1 MRAWTGPIVAM
12 LVGLLAACGA
22 DAGGDGGGGDAQP
35 DAGDSA
41 PDAEPADDAAPAEA
55 VLCQGVPSSMGLVG
69 ALDTT
74 FGYYRGDGVND
85 QYRFGGKGGDD
96 LVDVTLWQNHTP
108 FEDGTVEP
116 VEFELKTTDD
126 FFDMG
131 IWVLIYP
138 DVDFDGD
145 IADLTGVNPTFAAT
159 RARVSVTDV
168 TTTSA
173 VATVENATFVEVDYA
188 LEPVEG
194 GCTTEIASFSVNV
207 PVFVD

>member
-1 MRAWTGPIVAM
+1 MVAILAGF
-12 LVGLLAACGA
+12 LVACGA
-22 DAGGDGGGGDAQP
+22 TAPEGEGGGDDDEAQP
-35 DAGDSA
+35 DAGD
-41 PDAEPADDAAPAEA
+41 PGGDEPAEPDGGTLP
-55 VLCQGVPSSMGLVG
+55 VTMCQGVASSMGLVG
-69 ALDTT
+69 SLGTT
-74 FGYYRGDGVND
+74 FGYYRDGVND
-85 QYRFGGKGGDD
+85 QYRFGGKTGDD
-96 LVDVTLWQNHTP
+96 LIDITLWQNQPP
-108 FEDGTVEP
+108 FDDGSVEP

-138 DVDFDGD
+138 DVTFDGD

-159 RARVSVTDV
+159 RARISVTAVD
-168 TTTSA
+168 TTHA
-173 VATVENATFVEVDYA
+173 VATVENASFAEVDYA